1 MMYDGKLLA
10 LARAGLEKDREAN
23 RSEQQR
29 RIDLAYHQIPEL
41 EQIDLALRS
50 HMAELV
56 RLTLSKPTD
65 LQDRI
70 HELQKARPQEQDPDK
85 DGRLSPEP
93 FHSWS
98 TTDLTR
104 AKMASGGSMRP
115 FSSEQSMRR
124 KRGSLRVSATYISRT
139 VFWKAMEAS

>member
-70 HELQKARPQEQDPDK
+70 HEA
-85 DGRLSPEP
+85 
-93 FHSWS
+93 
-98 TTDLTR
+98 
-104 AKMASGGSMRP
+104 
-115 FSSEQSMRR
+115 
-124 KRGSLRVSATYISRT
+124 LRCCIRCY
-139 VFWKAMEAS
+139 